1 MPDFSLETAL
11 GAADPRAGGRLV
23 VGIDEAGRGPWA
35 GPVTAA
41 AVWLDSARC
50 PAALLD
56 GLDDSKALSPT
67 ARKRLFDA
75 LLECAR
81 DGAAAIGIANAQVA
95 EIDTV
100 NILQASLT
108 AMSRA
113 AADLERAA
121 GRAAD
126 AALIDGNQLP
136 RLACP
141 ARTVVKGDSRSLSIA
156 AASIVAKV
164 TRDRRMAELAREH
177 PGYGWERNRGYG
189 TAEHRAALRDL
200 GVTAQHRRSFRP
212 VREALNLSN

>member
-1 MPDFSLETAL
+1 MPDFSLETGL
-11 GAADPRAGGRLV
+11 GAADPRSGGRLV

-35 GPVTAA
+35 GPVVAA
-41 AVWLDSARC
+41 AVWLDPGRC

-56 GLDDSKALSPT
+56 GLDDSKALSP
-67 ARKRLFDA
+67 RVRERLFEA
-75 LLECAR
+75 LLERAR
-81 DGAAAIGIANAQVA
+81 DGAVAFGIGEAQVA

-100 NILQASLT
+100 NILRASLA

-113 AADLERAA
+113 AAALEHAA

-126 AALIDGNQLP
+126 AALIDGNQAP

-141 ARTVVKGDSRSLSIA
+141 AMTVVKGDSRSLSIA

-189 TAEHRAALRDL
+189 TAEHRAALRRL
-200 GVTAQHRRSFRP
+200 GVTAEHRRSFRP